1 VEFIVSNGKDRS
13 VTLRDA
19 PTRERL
25 LPWMNF
31 LRGHAMIMRELSA
44 ELLHEHGLSI
54 NDYEVLLYLSNA
66 PEQRMRRVD
75 LAASVLVTASGI
87 TRILQSL
94 EREGYVESRTCPDDG
109 RVSWA
114 CLTDAGL
121 EKVRA
126 ARATHLD
133 GVRRLFVDRFSEDEL
148 AALGELLLRLPGN
161 AD

>member
-1 VEFIVSNGKDRS
+1 M
-13 VTLRDA
+13 TLRDA
-19 PTRERL
+19 PSRERL

-31 LRGHAMIMRELSA
+31 LRGHALIMRELSA

-66 PEQRMRRVD
+66 PDRMMRRVD
-75 LAASVLVTASGI
+75 LASSVLVTASGI

-94 EREGYVESRTCPDDG
+94 EREGYVESHTCPDDG

-114 CLTDAGL
+114 CLTETGIA
-121 EKVRA
+121 KARA

-133 GVRRLFVDRFSEDEL
+133 GVRRLFLGRFSDDEL
-148 AALGELLLRLPGN
+148 ATLGELLLRLPGN

>member
-1 VEFIVSNGKDRS
+1 VDFILSTRKDTT
-13 VTLRDA
+13 VTSREA
-19 PTRERL
+19 PSRERL
-25 LPWMNF
+25 LPWMSF
-31 LRGHAMIMRELSA
+31 LRAHATIMRQLSS

-66 PEQRMRRVD
+66 PEHRMRRVD
-75 LAASVLVTASGI
+75 LASSVLVTASGI

-94 EREGYVESRTCPDDG
+94 ERDGFVESRTCPEDG

-114 CLTDAGL
+114 CLTEAGL
-121 EKVRA
+121 AKVHA

-133 GVRRLFVDRFSEDEL
+133 GVRRLFLDLFEGEEL
-148 AALGELLLRLPGN
+148 AALGELLARLPGN